1 MTKPQNEY
9 TMKWSERIVMGC
21 LLLFLLLPNLLGV
34 CIATDLLTIGQRA
47 IYLLVSVL
55 FYALGL
61 TVLRRRTFFYVAAL
75 SFVFSVVEVVHLV
88 MYQATTSLLFV
99 FTCLKSTKQEFFEL
113 CTTYWPA
120 AIVFL
125 LIWGTYFALNR
136 KYVQKEYIA
145 PLKPRMIAL
154 VVILLFF
161 EVNIVALRLAP
172 KFRNEFEA
180 TQRDMRPTAW
190 AGAEKVC
197 PINFVLHLYHLGDM
211 AYDIRQHNKVLAD
224 FRFGIGSVQGNDSTL
239 VVLVIGETSR
249 YDHWQRNGYPRET
262 SPLLCARGKEVVA
275 FDSCYSIANLTTVS
289 VPFMLS
295 PATPESKER
304 YMQEKSVVEAYAEA
318 GYKTAWIA
326 DQSFNNHLLQ
336 RISATCDYRNY
347 KTIGLSGQDV
357 DTMLWT
363 PLREVLQQEAG
374 RQMIVMHTKGSHF
387 KYSSRYPESFQYFTP
402 DMNGLNISE
411 LLSDNVDIDD
421 QTDGLV
427 WRDTKAE
434 NMVAYRNLKSTFINS
449 YDNSIRFVDFFLD
462 GVLQQV
468 EQTGR
473 SAVVVYVADHGEN
486 LLDDDRNMLMHGTY
500 SGSYYEY
507 HVPLFVWTSE
517 AYRARHPEKVAAMEA
532 NREKKLSTMYLF
544 HTLLD
549 LGGIQYAGLDS
560 AYCFD
565 SEKMRVASVVVGLDA
580 NMKLKTIPTSPE
592 RE

>member
-1 MTKPQNEY
+1 MTKPQNEHS
-9 TMKWSERIVMGC
+9 MKWSERIVMGC
-21 LLLFLLLPNLLGV
+21 LLVFLLLPNLIGV
-34 CIATDLLTIGQRA
+34 CIATDLLTLGQRA

-55 FYALGL
+55 LYALGL
-61 TVLRRRTFFYVAAL
+61 CVFKRRTFFYVAAL

-125 LIWGTYFALNR
+125 LVWGVYFTLNH
-136 KYVQKEYIA
+136 KYIAQEYIA

-172 KFRNEFEA
+172 KFRNEFEI
-180 TQRDMRPTAW
+180 TQRDTRPTAW

-197 PINFVLHLYHLGDM
+197 PINFVLHLYHLSDM
-211 AYDIRQHNKVLAD
+211 AYDIRQHNKVLED
-224 FRFGIGSVQGNDSTL
+224 FSFGIGSVQGNDSTL
-239 VVLVIGETSR
+239 VMLVIGETSR

-262 SPLLCARGKEVVA
+262 SPLLCARGEEVVA

-295 PATPESKER
+295 RATPENKEL
-304 YMQEKSVVEAYAEA
+304 YMREKSVVEAYAEA
-318 GYKTAWIA
+318 GYKTAWIS
-326 DQSFNNHLLQ
+326 DQSFNNHFLQ
-336 RISATCDYRNY
+336 RISATCDYQQYR
-347 KTIGLSGQDV
+347 TIGLSGQDV

-363 PLREVLQQEAG
+363 PLHEVLRQGNE

-387 KYSSRYPESFQYFTP
+387 KYSSRYPDGFQYFTP
-402 DMNGLNISE
+402 DMNGMNIGE

-421 QTDGLV
+421 QTNGLV

-434 NMVAYRNLKSTFINS
+434 NITAYRNLKSIFINS

-473 SAVVVYVADHGEN
+473 PAVVVYVSDHGEN
-486 LLDDDRNMLMHGTY
+486 LLDDDRNMLMHGTF

-507 HVPLFVWTSE
+507 HVPLFVWTST
-517 AYRARHPEKVAAMEA
+517 AYRTLHPEKAAAMEA
-532 NREKKLSTMYLF
+532 NREKKMSTMYLF

-549 LGGIQYAGLDS
+549 LGGIQYAELDS

-565 SEKMRVASVVVGLDA
+565 SEKMRIASVVVGLDA

>member
-1 MTKPQNEY
+1 MH
-9 TMKWSERIVMGC
+9 
-21 LLLFLLLPNLLGV
+21 
-34 CIATDLLTIGQRA
+34 DLL
-47 IYLLVSVL
+47 
-55 FYALGL
+55 
-61 TVLRRRTFFYVAAL
+61 
-75 SFVFSVVEVVHLV
+75 
-88 MYQATTSLLFV
+88 
-99 FTCLKSTKQEFFEL
+99 
-113 CTTYWPA
+113 PA

-125 LIWGTYFALNR
+125 LIWGTYFTLNH
-136 KYVQKEYIA
+136 KYIAKEYIA

-172 KFRNEFEA
+172 KFRNEFEV

-211 AYDIRQHNKVLAD
+211 AYDIQQHNKVLAD
-224 FRFGIGSVQGNDSTL
+224 FCFGIGSVQGNDSTL

-262 SPLLCARGKEVVA
+262 SPLLCARGDEVVA

-295 PATPESKER
+295 RATPENKEL
-304 YMQEKSVVEAYAEA
+304 YMREKSVVEAYAEA
-318 GYKTAWIA
+318 GYKTAWIS
-326 DQSFNNHLLQ
+326 DQSFNNHFLQ
-336 RISATCDYRNY
+336 RISATCDYQQYR
-347 KTIGLSGQDV
+347 TIGLSGQDV

-363 PLREVLQQEAG
+363 PLHEALQQETG

-387 KYSSRYPESFQYFTP
+387 KYSSRYPDGFQYFTP
-402 DMNGLNISE
+402 DMNGMNISE

-421 QTDGLV
+421 QTNGLV

-434 NMVAYRNLKSTFINS
+434 NITAYRNLKSIFINS

-507 HVPLFVWTSE
+507 HVPLFVWTSA
-517 AYRARHPEKVAAMEA
+517 AYRAQHPEKVAAMEA

-549 LGGIQYAGLDS
+549 LGGIEYDGLDS

-580 NMKLKTIPTSPE
+580 NMKLKNIPTSPE

>member
-1 MTKPQNEY
+1 
-9 TMKWSERIVMGC
+9 
-21 LLLFLLLPNLLGV
+21 
-34 CIATDLLTIGQRA
+34 
-47 IYLLVSVL
+47 
-55 FYALGL
+55 
-61 TVLRRRTFFYVAAL
+61 
-75 SFVFSVVEVVHLV
+75 
-88 MYQATTSLLFV
+88 
-99 FTCLKSTKQEFFEL
+99 
-113 CTTYWPA
+113 
-120 AIVFL
+120 
-125 LIWGTYFALNR
+125 
-136 KYVQKEYIA
+136 
-145 PLKPRMIAL
+145 
-154 VVILLFF
+154 
-161 EVNIVALRLAP
+161 
-172 KFRNEFEA
+172 
-180 TQRDMRPTAW
+180 
-190 AGAEKVC
+190 
-197 PINFVLHLYHLGDM
+197 
-211 AYDIRQHNKVLAD
+211 
-224 FRFGIGSVQGNDSTL
+224 
-239 VVLVIGETSR
+239 
-249 YDHWQRNGYPRET
+249 
-262 SPLLCARGKEVVA
+262 
-275 FDSCYSIANLTTVS
+275 
-289 VPFMLS
+289 
-295 PATPESKER
+295 
-304 YMQEKSVVEAYAEA
+304 
-318 GYKTAWIA
+318 
-326 DQSFNNHLLQ
+326 
-336 RISATCDYRNY
+336 
-347 KTIGLSGQDV
+347 
-357 DTMLWT
+357 
-363 PLREVLQQEAG
+363 
-374 RQMIVMHTKGSHF
+374 MIVMHTKGSHF

-434 NMVAYRNLKSTFINS
+434 NMVAYRNLKSIFINS

-473 SAVVVYVADHGEN
+473 AAVVVYVADHGEN

-517 AYRARHPEKVAAMEA
+517 AYRERHPEKVAAMEA

>member
-1 MTKPQNEY
+1 
-9 TMKWSERIVMGC
+9 MKWSERIVMGC
-21 LLLFLLLPNLLGV
+21 LMVFLLLPNLIGV
-34 CIATDLLTIGQRA
+34 CIATDLLTFGQRA
-47 IYLLVSVL
+47 VYLLVSVL
-55 FYALGL
+55 FYAVGL
-61 TVLRRRTFFYVAAL
+61 CLFRRRTFFRVAAL
-75 SFVFSVVEVVHLV
+75 SFVFSVVEVVHLI

-120 AIVFL
+120 AIVFV

-136 KYVQKEYIA
+136 KFVAKEYIA

-161 EVNIVALRLAP
+161 EVNIVALRLTP
-172 KFRNEFEA
+172 KFRNEFEI
-180 TQRDMRPTAW
+180 TQRDTRPTAW

-197 PINFVLHLYHLGDM
+197 PINFVLHLYHLSDM

-224 FRFGIGSVQGNDSTL
+224 FRFGIEPLQGNDSTL

-262 SPLLCARGKEVVA
+262 SPRLCARGTEVVA

-295 PATPESKER
+295 PATPEDKER
-304 YMQEKSVVEAYAEA
+304 YMREKSVVEAFEEA

-326 DQSFNNHLLQ
+326 DQSFNNHFLQ
-336 RISATCDYRNY
+336 RISATCDYRDY

-363 PLREVLQQEAG
+363 PLHEVLRQNNE

-387 KYSSRYPESFQYFTP
+387 KYSSRYPDGFQYFTP

-421 QTDGLV
+421 QTQGLV
-427 WRDTKAE
+427 WHNTKAE
-434 NMVAYRNLKSTFINS
+434 SMVAYRNLKSIFINS

-462 GVLQQV
+462 GILQQV

-473 SAVVVYVADHGEN
+473 PAVVVYVADHGEN

-507 HVPLFVWTSE
+507 HVPLFVWTSA
-517 AYRARHPEKVAAMEA
+517 AYRSQHPEKAAAMAA

-549 LGGIQYAGLDS
+549 LGGIDYSGLDS

-565 SEKMRVASVVVGLDA
+565 NEAMRAAEVVYGLDA
-580 NMKLKTIPTSPE
+580 NMKLKQIPTSPE